1 MFLGPRTVPRL
12 APHSITEFVGDL
24 IEIFRPVYQHWAM
37 YVGNGYVIH
46 LAPRSEVAGAGSSSV
61 MSVMN
66 NLALVKKERL
76 SDVVG
81 NDAYKVNNLWDYKYK
96 PRHINLI
103 LKEAHSL
110 VGQTLPYSIV
120 SSNCEHFVTDLRYG
134 KPTSRQV
141 QQAIIGAAGG
151 AAIVGAAVLAG
162 LILGFGKEK
171 DNEHKSYR
179 R

>member
-1 MFLGPRTVPRL
+1 MLHTPGVPS
-12 APHSITEFVGDL
+12 PCEPKVGDL

-141 QQAIIGAAGG
+141 GHGH
-151 AAIVGAAVLAG
+151 IVVSF
-162 LILGFGKEK
+162 LGE
-171 DNEHKSYR
+171 ECHER